1 MEKLNNLDLE
11 LLSDSEILSID
22 GGGFFRDLG
31 FAIGYAF
38 GSFAKAQERELD
50 GGLGGPTANHF

>member
-1 MEKLNNLDLE
+1 MEKLNMLNLE
-11 LLSDSEILSID
+11 LLSDSEILNIE

-31 FAIGYAF
+31 YAIGYAL

-50 GGLGGPTANHF
+50 GLGGPIAAHS